1 MSRSSLWRGALVLLI
16 LALPVAVGP
25 SVGATESPPS
35 SVRLSL
41 WAACTAWREHF
52 TDLIDQH
59 RIAHEMNEDALFD
72 FVLQFI
78 AARDACSSRRG
89 YEIGLRMYEAIL
101 LGPVQQRPM
110 K

>member
-1 MSRSSLWRGALVLLI
+1 MSKSPLMRGVLVALLASPVTIGPTARAKDPPLLSAPSLL
-16 LALPVAVGP
+16 
-25 SVGATESPPS
+25 
-35 SVRLSL
+35 
-41 WAACTAWREHF
+41 AACTAWREHF

-59 RIAHEMNEDALFD
+59 RIAHEMNEDAQLD

-78 AARDACSSRRG
+78 AARDACSSRGG

>member
-1 MSRSSLWRGALVLLI
+1 MARSSLWRGALVLLF
-16 LALPVAVGP
+16 LALSVTVGP
-25 SVGATESPPS
+25 TARAKDPPLIS
-35 SVRLSL
+35 APSL
-41 WAACTAWREHF
+41 LAACTAWREHF
-52 TDLIDQH
+52 ADLIDQH
-59 RIAHEMNEDALFD
+59 RIAHEMNEVALLD

-78 AARDACSSRRG
+78 AARDACSSRGG

>member
-16 LALPVAVGP
+16 LALSVAVGP
-25 SVGATESPPS
+25 TARAKDPPL
-35 SVRLSL
+35 LSAPSL
-41 WAACTAWREHF
+41 LAACTAWREHF

-59 RIAHEMNEDALFD
+59 RVAHEMNEDALLD
-72 FVLQFI
+72 FVLQFLK
-78 AARDACSSRRG
+78 ARDACSAGSH
-89 YEIGLRMYEAIL
+89 EIGLRMYEAIL